1 MNIEALPEV
10 RVLVVDDETD
20 MLTICS
26 EVLRSGL
33 ESSDGELS
41 VETAGTA
48 ARARQVLIRDNLD
61 LIILDVKMPGVSGL
75 ELMHFALEHAHGAN
89 VVLIT
94 AYPSYGDAVTATK
107 EGAFDYIT
115 KPFTAG
121 QLLDVVRR
129 ALEDTRQRSATQ
141 RAMEHVGLGAP
152 ANALLG
158 TSTGIH
164 ELRRLIDRIAQLR
177 ENVLLLG
184 ETGTG
189 KGLVARVIHGSGPFK
204 QRPMVT
210 FDCGAIPDSL
220 VESELFGHEKG
231 AFTGADRSRR
241 GLLELAG
248 DGTLFLDE
256 VSELPMTIQSR
267 LLRALQEREFRRVGG
282 AEVKRVAA
290 RVIAAS
296 NRDLQNEVQ
305 EGRFRQDLFFRL
317 NVIPVSLH
325 PLREHPEDI
334 GLLADTFLIRFREQN
349 PGSEAR
355 RISPDA
361 TEVLVRYRWPG
372 NVRELEN
379 VIRRSCALCQA
390 EIIRVENL
398 PDEIVAAVSTGEAPA
413 SNGFFG
419 ARDLWLSHFEERYF
433 RDLLEQTSGNVV
445 EAARASGVPRA
456 TLYRYLRRHRLDPA
470 QFRVPPSKQ
479 CVAGETDGEKPRE

>member
-1 MNIEALPEV
+1 MNIEALSEV

-33 ESSDGELS
+33 ESSDGKLY
-41 VETAGTA
+41 VDTASTA
-48 ARARQVLIRDNLD
+48 ARARQVLIRDELD

-75 ELMHFALEHAHGAN
+75 ELMHFALEHARGAN
-89 VVLIT
+89 LVLIT

-129 ALEDTRQRSATQ
+129 ALEDTHQRNAAQ
-141 RAMEHVGLGAP
+141 RATEFVGLGAP

-158 TSTGIH
+158 MSKGIQ
-164 ELRRLIDRIAQLR
+164 ELRRLIDRIAPLR
-177 ENVLLLG
+177 ENILLLG

-189 KGLVARVIHGSGPFK
+189 KGLVARVIHESGPFK
-204 QRPMVT
+204 ERPMVT
-210 FDCGAIPDSL
+210 LDCGAIPDSL
-220 VESELFGHEKG
+220 MESELFGHEKG
-231 AFTGADRSRR
+231 AFTGADRIRK

-256 VSELPMTIQSR
+256 VSELPITTQSR

-282 AEVKRVAA
+282 
-290 RVIAAS
+290 
-296 NRDLQNEVQ
+296 

-317 NVIPVSLH
+317 NVIPVSLY

-334 GLLADTFLIRFREQN
+334 ALLADTFLIRFCERN

-379 VIRRSCALCQA
+379 VIRRSCALCES

-398 PDEIVAAVSTGEAPA
+398 PDEIVVAISTGEAPT

-419 ARDLWLSHFEERYF
+419 ARDLWLSGFEERYF
-433 RDLLEQTSGNVV
+433 RGLLEQTSGNVV

-456 TLYRYLRRHRLDPA
+456 TLYRYLRRCGLDPA
-470 QFRVPPSKQ
+470 QFRVSPSKQ